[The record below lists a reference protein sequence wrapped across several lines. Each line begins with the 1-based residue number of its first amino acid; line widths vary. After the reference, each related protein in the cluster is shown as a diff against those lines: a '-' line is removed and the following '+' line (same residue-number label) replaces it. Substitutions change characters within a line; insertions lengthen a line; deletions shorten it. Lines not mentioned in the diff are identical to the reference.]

1 MCRHC
6 NRANENNNVVAL
18 TLNIYANLLLN
29 GPITNNGS
37 LSSRSKTHSNYNYNW
52 KLTDTSNVRAIK
64 CGLLTCVGKHVIL
77 IYQKPT
83 KAQLNRCGFI

>member
-37 LSSRSKTHSNYNYNW
+37 LSSRSKTHSNYNYN
-52 KLTDTSNVRAIK
+52 
-64 CGLLTCVGKHVIL
+64 
-77 IYQKPT
+77 
-83 KAQLNRCGFI
+83 